1 MISPSGMARR
11 AAPVFACIG
20 LLAVWQVAS
29 LALKNDSFPTAIEA
43 IRAIPDI
50 LGDKES
56 LINILASLRRMA
68 IAFSVAVAVSIPLGL
83 MMGRNRYVAS

>member
-1 MISPSGMARR
+1 MISLAVVMRR
-11 AAPVFACIG
+11 AAPVLACIG
-20 LLAVWQVAS
+20 LLAAWQVSS

-56 LINILASLRRMA
+56 
-68 IAFSVAVAVSIPLGL
+68 
-83 MMGRNRYVAS
+83 